1 MPGDSIKVTGAPPAT
16 AQYFFVGGEIRSP
29 GQKPFH
35 PGLTLTQAILAS
47 GGTKTSA
54 ELKVKVSR
62 QATDGKLATKECKA
76 AIGWKLPTLTKLA
89 FRQKEAWA
97 AFMEAAFFMF
107 APLH

>member
-35 PGLTLTQAILAS
+35 PGLTLTQANLAS
-47 GGTKTSA
+47 SGTKTKY

-62 QATDGKLATKECKA
+62 QATDGKLAAKEFNLRKDTGRESPRSGPKNGDRLEVTNA
-76 AIGWKLPTLTKLA
+76 N
-89 FRQKEAWA
+89 
-97 AFMEAAFFMF
+97 
-107 APLH
+107 